1 MSELV
6 RMEAQLPSTKW
17 KDMPTMLNDWW
28 EVTDPKPMTPPRDIK
43 RVVERAI
50 NAGWELDECYRALE
64 ITWAFTDRAFETALR
79 RVKDESSINIGR
91 TAQRILHLRRERKEQ
106 A

>member
-1 MSELV
+1 MMSELV

-50 NAGWELDECYRALE
+50 
-64 ITWAFTDRAFETALR
+64 I
-79 RVKDESSINIGR
+79 
-91 TAQRILHLRRERKEQ
+91 
-106 A
+106 